1 MNQFVV
7 VFRFHVN
14 IATNAFAPW
23 VESANGAAQQL
34 RVCQKV
40 SKYSKVFVTSLNTSQ
55 QLRYCQTQRNSTQL
69 KATLK
74 ELALELDIVVTCSPP
89 HPTPPQI
96 FQPLL
101 DQLES

>member
-34 RVCQKV
+34 RVYQKV
-40 SKYSKVFVTSLNTSQ
+40 GKYSKVL
-55 QLRYCQTQRNSTQL
+55 
-69 KATLK
+69 
-74 ELALELDIVVTCSPP
+74 
-89 HPTPPQI
+89 
-96 FQPLL
+96 
-101 DQLES
+101 